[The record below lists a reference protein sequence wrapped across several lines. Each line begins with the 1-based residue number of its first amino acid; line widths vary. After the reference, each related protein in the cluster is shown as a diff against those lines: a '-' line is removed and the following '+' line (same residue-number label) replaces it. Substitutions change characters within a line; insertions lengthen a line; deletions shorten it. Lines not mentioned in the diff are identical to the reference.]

1 MRAQAYM
8 QSIPWLQMRWAYAA
22 VPVSAFFMTVYGIRD
37 LILSVRNFVRGR
49 EDIEVLEKGF

>member
-1 MRAQAYM
+1 M
-8 QSIPWLQMRWAYAA
+8 QSVPWLQMRWAYAA

>member
-1 MRAQAYM
+1 
-8 QSIPWLQMRWAYAA
+8 
-22 VPVSAFFMTVYGIRD
+22 MTVYGIRD